1 MPWLPMR
8 WLPSL
13 AWLQLGRLW
22 RVRRRLLR
30 KLGTVPLVLTLLWR
44 VRLSIKK
51 RE

>member
-1 MPWLPMR
+1 LP

-13 AWLQLGRLW
+13 AWLQLGRLWLW